1 MEALLVMFGIVIF
14 AGIIAVVIFA
24 VQDKRE
30 HLKHS

>member
-1 MEALLVMFGIVIF
+1 MEALIVMFGIVIL
-14 AGIIAVVIFA
+14 AGIVAAVIFA